1 MQKLNFDLGL
11 KEYEI
16 GGGVLRFNPGDPNV
30 YARFAEAGKRL
41 TAVEEKLIAKAEKH
55 GSEVPGEVILSL
67 MAEADKEVKETL
79 AWIFGAHN
87 DFNAIFCGTNVM
99 GVGSN
104 GERVITNFIHA
115 IRPVVEAGAKKCAGQ
130 QVSEAV
136 KNARKNRAQRRAE
149 ARKK

>member
-16 GGGVLRFNPGDPNV
+16 GGGVLRFNPSDPNV

-41 TAVEEKLIAKAEKH
+41 SAVEEKLITKAKEAGPEA
-55 GSEVPGEVILSL
+55 PGKVMLEL
-67 MAEADKEVKETL
+67 MADADREVKDIL

-87 DFNAIFCGTNVM
+87 DFDAIFCGTNVM

-115 IRPVVEAGAKKCAGQ
+115 IQPIMEAGAKKCAKQ
-130 QVSEAV
+130 QVNGALG
-136 KNARKNRAQRRAE
+136 KARMNRAQRRA
-149 ARKK
+149 AAKK

>member
-30 YARFAEAGKRL
+30 YARFAEAGKRM
-41 TAVEEKLIAKAEKH
+41 AAAEERLIAKAEAA
-55 GSEVPGEVILSL
+55 GEGASGETVLAL
-67 MAEADKEVKETL
+67 MAEADREVKDVL
-79 AWIFGAHN
+79 AWIFGDHN

-99 GVGSN
+99 GVAGN

-115 IRPVVEAGAKKCAGQ
+115 IQPLMDAGAKKCAKQ
-130 QVSEAV
+130 QVNGALN
-136 KNARKNRAQRRAE
+136 KARKNRAQRRAE
-149 ARKK
+149 ARK

>member
-30 YARFAEAGKRL
+30 YARFAQAGERL
-41 TAVEEKLIAKAEKH
+41 TAVEERLVAKSE
-55 GSEVPGEVILSL
+55 GYGDEVPGEVILAL
-67 MAEADKEVKETL
+67 MAEADQEVKKILT
-79 AWIFGAHN
+79 WIFGDHN

-115 IRPVVEAGAKKCAGQ
+115 IQPVVEAGAKKCADQ
-130 QVSEAV
+130 QVSAAV
-136 KNARKNRAQRRAE
+136 SNARKNRAQRRAE
-149 ARKK
+149 ARQQ

>member
-41 TAVEEKLIAKAEKH
+41 TSVEEMLISKAQAAGE
-55 GSEVPGEVILSL
+55 EAPGQVILAL
-67 MAEADKEVKETL
+67 MEEADQEVKKL
-79 AWIFGAHN
+79 LGWIFGDHN
-87 DFNAIFCGTNVM
+87 DFNAIFCGVNVM
-99 GVGSN
+99 GVSSN

-115 IRPVVEAGAKKCAGQ
+115 VQPILEAGAKRCANQ
-130 QVSEAV
+130 QVNGAL
-136 KNARKNRAQRRAE
+136 NTARKNRAQRRAE
-149 ARKK
+149 ARNK

>member
-30 YARFAEAGKRL
+30 YARFAEAGKRM
-41 TAVEEKLIAKAEKH
+41 AAAEERLIAKAEAA
-55 GSEVPGEVILSL
+55 GEGASGETVLAL
-67 MAEADKEVKETL
+67 MAEADREVKDVL
-79 AWIFGAHN
+79 AWIFGDHN

-99 GVGSN
+99 GVAGN

-115 IRPVVEAGAKKCAGQ
+115 IQPIMEAGAKKCAKQ
-130 QVSEAV
+130 QVNGALN
-136 KNARKNRAQRRAE
+136 KARKNRAQRRAE
-149 ARKK
+149 ARK

>member
-30 YARFAEAGKRL
+30 YARFAQAGEKL
-41 TAVEEKLIAKAEKH
+41 TAVEEQLVAKANEY
-55 GSEVPGEVILSL
+55 GDDVPGEVVLTL
-67 MAEADKEVKETL
+67 MSEADQEVKKILT
-79 AWIFGAHN
+79 WIFGDHN
-87 DFNAIFCGTNVM
+87 DFNAIFCGTNVK

-115 IRPVVEAGAKKCAGQ
+115 IQPVVEAGAKKCADQ
-130 QVSEAV
+130 QVSAAV
-136 KNARKNRAQRRAE
+136 SNARKNRAQRRAE
-149 ARKK
+149 ARQQ